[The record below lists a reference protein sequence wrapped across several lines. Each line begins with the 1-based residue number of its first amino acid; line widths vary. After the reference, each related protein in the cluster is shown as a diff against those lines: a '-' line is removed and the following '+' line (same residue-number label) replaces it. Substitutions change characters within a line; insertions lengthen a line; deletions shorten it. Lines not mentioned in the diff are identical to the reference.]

1 TVQVDAIGSEH
12 LLLPVVGHAVAELA
26 DDDVGQHAWREDATP
41 QQRPGQRCRLDG
53 HLVPLG
59 VGVKR
64 GVRVGLSVED
74 LVLGSRND
82 DAHWA
87 WLLTAELVAFL
98 PANALGLTL
107 QLGVGKLDAL
117 LGHVS
122 GCEVASS
129 FGFGALLPRW
139 LAR

>member
-1 TVQVDAIGSEH
+1 LANGVARDGRFPEPSPRVSPACH
-12 LLLPVVGHAVAELA
+12 LERCVVGVV
-26 DDDVGQHAWREDATP
+26 DRFTP
-41 QQRPGQRCRLDG
+41 EQRIVD
-53 HLVPLG
+53 G
-59 VGVKR
+59 VGIGLNEAREATKHVAD
-64 GVRVGLSVED
+64 GSTGVGLSVED

-129 FGFGALLPRW
+129 
-139 LAR
+139 